1 MEYEL
6 QLQSTQNKLAKW
18 EAQLKA
24 ETEGISSLKEENKIL
39 REKSEE
45 KFQAELYD
53 STWKQISLQTQ
64 KGDGLRKQDLVSA
77 INNELESLL
86 SL

>member
-24 ETEGISSLKEENKIL
+24 ETEGIFSLKKENKIL

-64 KGDGLRKQDLVSA
+64 KGDGLQKQDLVSA